1 MLTITEGT
9 SIASPSAVLD
19 NLPPKSEQPTIITPV
34 NGAAQVTEPSRL
46 SPQVSRQSGPA
57 SVSPQVGLEVLTP
70 TLPFLRQ
77 PNGQKLDQYTFK
89 QALASLILVSGCFTN
104 AIFSDSL
111 IGE

>member
-1 MLTITEGT
+1 MLKITQGT

-34 NGAAQVTEPSRL
+34 NGAAQVTEPSRA
-46 SPQVSRQSGPA
+46 SPQVNRQNVPA
-57 SVSPQVGLEVLTP
+57 SVSPQVGLDVITP

-89 QALASLILVSGCFTN
+89 QALASLILVSGRSTK
-104 AIFSDSL
+104 ITSSDN
-111 IGE
+111 